1 MTWSYYADPRP
12 DIQAVVQAKGRR
24 ILDVGCGEG
33 ELGQALKDAGAR
45 HVAGIERAAD
55 PSTRARTRLDVFVEG
70 DLLEVALPFEPGE
83 FDYLVFADVLEHLP
97 DPDRALRRLLPF
109 LRADGRVIVSAP
121 TTRFYTVLL
130 RLLFDRWA
138 YTDAGIRDRT
148 HLRVFTRRSLVRML
162 VAQGLAV
169 ERLERNY
176 RLSEAPSEIGRV
188 GAVAPR
194 VARRTVA
201 PWLFPDLMA
210 FQYIVVARRCA

>member
-33 ELGQALKDAGAR
+33 ELGQALKEAGAR
-45 HVAGIERAAD
+45 RVAGIERAAD

-109 LRADGRVIVSAP
+109 LRDDGRVIVSVP
-121 TTRFYTVLL
+121 NTRFYTVLL

-176 RLSEAPSEIGRV
+176 RLIEDQSEIGRM
-188 GAVAPR
+188 GALATR

-210 FQYIVVARRCA
+210 FQYIVVARRCG